1 MEYQNLCYIFEYA
14 DMVRDKIKSK
24 MRYVK
29 LTGEQSLSGK
39 LRSNSKGYK
48 SGKKDPK
55 TGLREQIVFCS
66 SLDFV
71 IAFGCEV
78 QREYIE
84 I

>member
-1 MEYQNLCYIFEYA
+1 
-14 DMVRDKIKSK
+14 

-29 LTGEQSLSGK
+29 LTSEQSLSGK
-39 LRSNSKGYK
+39 IKSRAKGYK
-48 SGKKDPK
+48 SGKRDPN

-71 IAFGCEV
+71 IAFGCETE
-78 QREYIE
+78 REYIE